1 MDNELMLIQI
11 NQDLS
16 ELAEE
21 YLGAA
26 SNERLWAKGSDTEE
40 EIQMHEA
47 NAEHNHLMGLFY
59 SYLAGRGL
67 DLIETFQEEN

>member
-11 NQDLS
+11 KQDLS
-16 ELAEE
+16 ELTEE

-26 SNERLWAKGSDTEE
+26 SNERLAAKGSETEE

-47 NAEHNHLMGLFY
+47 NAKHNHLMGLFY
-59 SYLAGRGL
+59 SYLASRGL